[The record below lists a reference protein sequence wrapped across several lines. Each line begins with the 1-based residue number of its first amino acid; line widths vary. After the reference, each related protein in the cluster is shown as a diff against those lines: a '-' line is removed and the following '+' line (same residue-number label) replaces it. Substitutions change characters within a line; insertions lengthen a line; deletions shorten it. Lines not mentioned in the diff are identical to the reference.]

1 MEYESE
7 EFETREVEKDV
18 EEEVAIPQ
26 VKTLYRYQGQGM
38 GFAKGELFILVSK
51 KNKDWWAVRYVS
63 YMQEKN
69 TSTEFGSKDEDG

>member
-7 EFETREVEKDV
+7 EFETREMEREV

-38 GFAKGELFILVSK
+38 GFSKGEIFILASK
-51 KNKDWWAVRYVS
+51 KNKDGWAVRYVRGRCS
-63 YMQEKN
+63 VKH
-69 TSTEFGSKDEDG
+69 